1 MRAVTLLIAL
11 PAALHAFRAPTPL
24 VRPNS
29 AVAATPVSELLAGE
43 VAVGDA
49 SMTRAAVVA
58 DLAARTEACRAPAA
72 DVLPYATDDE
82 RDAWLL
88 RFCAEAEDVDLDA
101 VAARVEASVAWRL
114 GEGKPIVEAA
124 RDAVAAATA
133 TPGSWDNGPVLAAA
147 PHSAKIEPW
156 VPAGKL
162 MTMRGAGGLVYAIRA
177 GLIDDKGLMADVDAD
192 ALSSFFLYA
201 KAVNERVVA
210 ALTARTGELATVVT
224 VNDLQGVDLFGDA
237 SFRNALSAA
246 SKQGDA
252 IFPGLSGPTVLL
264 NLPRLLGALVKL
276 FTPLFPP
283 AVRKKL
289 KFDSF
294 DIGAEDAS
302 TPAAR
307 RSSPTSTT
315 RQLFE
320 AEGRTFRDGEDPR
333 WTAIHKNDYTNKAL
347 QFYHEDYGWNKFCFT
362 GGILEIRAKLP
373 GRYDVGGL
381 WPGMWMMGNLAR
393 ATYVASSNH
402 MWPFSYEACARK
414 DQRRQEINGCMPRPH
429 FGLNPD
435 QGRGAPEIDL
445 LEVMPGEGWLPWGLK
460 KPYYST
466 SLQLAPAAPIRPFN
480 GAKPAPGTWYE
491 HLRYGPNT
499 SQNVFF
505 YGMRLDHGSDE
516 ESYWA
521 DAVSGNTP
529 IGASEFEDFHTY
541 RLEWKPKGSIDWYKD
556 GKFLYGIDDASISSL
571 TGGQVPD
578 EPMYL
583 LLNTALSSTWGFPA
597 PCPPGC
603 ACDCQDC
610 AEEKCACG
618 IAPGFCASLPASF
631 LVDYVRVYQ
640 DRGDRAASLGC
651 DTASH
656 PSKAFIEAHE
666 HRYVDPDRP
675 GRAPLERV
683 ATGGARC
690 ATDDDC
696 GGRPAGACR
705 RRRCACGAG
714 RAGPR
719 SPRGATTRRG
729 RGRWRLPAPAVP
741 PQLAATGLALVAAFV
756 ALARARAL
764 AFKAERRR

>member
-1 MRAVTLLIAL
+1 MRRLAGLGAWILAVASGGWIDQDTPEASRTTEGYAL
-11 PAALHAFRAPTPL
+11 NGTHDLVFSDERAP
-24 VRPNS
+24 
-29 AVAATPVSELLAGE
+29 
-43 VAVGDA
+43 
-49 SMTRAAVVA
+49 RAR
-58 DLAARTEACRAPAA
+58 LTKPRA
-72 DVLPYATDDE
+72 
-82 RDAWLL
+82 
-88 RFCAEAEDVDLDA
+88 
-101 VAARVEASVAWRL
+101 
-114 GEGKPIVEAA
+114 
-124 RDAVAAATA
+124 
-133 TPGSWDNGPVLAAA
+133 
-147 PHSAKIEPW
+147 
-156 VPAGKL
+156 
-162 MTMRGAGGLVYAIRA
+162 
-177 GLIDDKGLMADVDAD
+177 
-192 ALSSFFLYA
+192 
-201 KAVNERVVA
+201 
-210 ALTARTGELATVVT
+210 
-224 VNDLQGVDLFGDA
+224 
-237 SFRNALSAA
+237 RNARPA
-246 SKQGDA
+246 
-252 IFPGLSGPTVLL
+252 FP
-264 NLPRLLGALVKL
+264 
-276 FTPLFPP
+276 
-283 AVRKKL
+283 
-289 KFDSF
+289 
-294 DIGAEDAS
+294 
-302 TPAAR
+302 R
-307 RSSPTSTT
+307 R
-315 RQLFE
+315 FE

-347 QFYHEDYGWNKFCFT
+347 QFYHEDYVTTSGGSLNITTTPEHTKFESHQIKDKKHVRVTVKKTYRSGMVQGWNKFCFT

-529 IGASEFEDFHTY
+529 IGESEFTDFHTY

-556 GKFLYGIDDASISSL
+556 GKFLYGIDDASIASL

-583 LLNTALSSTWGFPA
+583 LLNTAMSSTWGFPA

-640 DRGDRAASLGC
+640 DRGDRAASIHETKCWL
-651 DTASH
+651 
-656 PSKAFIEAHE
+656 IESWVE
-666 HRYVDPDRP
+666 
-675 GRAPLERV
+675 
-683 ATGGARC
+683 
-690 ATDDDC
+690 
-696 GGRPAGACR
+696 
-705 RRRCACGAG
+705 
-714 RAGPR
+714 
-719 SPRGATTRRG
+719 
-729 RGRWRLPAPAVP
+729 
-741 PQLAATGLALVAAFV
+741 LAQ
-756 ALARARAL
+756 
-764 AFKAERRR
+764 

>member
-1 MRAVTLLIAL
+1 MIAFWVQLMPFRSAAAERRSQNLKTAGSLVRDPRRRCDVRTPAYPQQTMRAVTLLIAL
-11 PAALHAFRAPTPL
+11 PAALRAFRAPTPL
-24 VRPNS
+24 LRPNI

-88 RFCAEAEDVDLDA
+88 RFCAEAEDVDVDA

-114 GEGKPIVEAA
+114 GEGKSIVEAA

-294 DIGAEDAS
+294 DIGAEDALLD
-302 TPAAR
+302 A
-307 RSSPTSTT
+307 
-315 RQLFE
+315 
-320 AEGRTFRDGEDPR
+320 
-333 WTAIHKNDYTNKAL
+333 
-347 QFYHEDYGWNKFCFT
+347 
-362 GGILEIRAKLP
+362 GGKAKL
-373 GRYDVGGL
+373 
-381 WPGMWMMGNLAR
+381 LA
-393 ATYVASSNH
+393 Y
-402 MWPFSYEACARK
+402 
-414 DQRRQEINGCMPRPH
+414 
-429 FGLNPD
+429 
-435 QGRGAPEIDL
+435 
-445 LEVMPGEGWLPWGLK
+445 
-460 KPYYST
+460 
-466 SLQLAPAAPIRPFN
+466 
-480 GAKPAPGTWYE
+480 
-491 HLRYGPNT
+491 
-499 SQNVFF
+499 
-505 YGMRLDHGSDE
+505 LD
-516 ESYWA
+516 
-521 DAVSGNTP
+521 
-529 IGASEFEDFHTY
+529 
-541 RLEWKPKGSIDWYKD
+541 
-556 GKFLYGIDDASISSL
+556 
-571 TGGQVPD
+571 
-578 EPMYL
+578 
-583 LLNTALSSTWGFPA
+583 
-597 PCPPGC
+597 
-603 ACDCQDC
+603 
-610 AEEKCACG
+610 
-618 IAPGFCASLPASF
+618 
-631 LVDYVRVYQ
+631 
-640 DRGDRAASLGC
+640 
-651 DTASH
+651 DT
-656 PSKAFIEAHE
+656 
-666 HRYVDPDRP
+666 
-675 GRAPLERV
+675 L
-683 ATGGARC
+683 
-690 ATDDDC
+690 
-696 GGRPAGACR
+696 
-705 RRRCACGAG
+705 
-714 RAGPR
+714 
-719 SPRGATTRRG
+719 
-729 RGRWRLPAPAVP
+729 
-741 PQLAATGLALVAAFV
+741 
-756 ALARARAL
+756 
-764 AFKAERRR
+764 

>member
-24 VRPNS
+24 LRPNI

-43 VAVGDA
+43 VAVGEA

-72 DVLPYATDDE
+72 ADVLPYATDDE

-88 RFCAEAEDVDLDA
+88 LDSAPEA
-101 VAARVEASVAWRL
+101 RASTSTPSRRASRRAWRARL

-124 RDAVAAATA
+124 RDA
-133 TPGSWDNGPVLAAA
+133 
-147 PHSAKIEPW
+147 IEPW

-192 ALSSFFLYA
+192 ALSVEA
-201 KAVNERVVA
+201 GR
-210 ALTARTGELATVVT
+210 R
-224 VNDLQGVDLFGDA
+224 DL
-237 SFRNALSAA
+237 
-246 SKQGDA
+246 
-252 IFPGLSGPTVLL
+252 PGLSGPTVLL

-294 DIGAEDAS
+294 DIGAPRARDDAGGKAKLL
-302 TPAAR
+302 AAYLDD
-307 RSSPTSTT
+307 T
-315 RQLFE
+315 RKTVR
-320 AEGRTFRDGEDPR
+320 GRGPDVRDGEDPR

-347 QFYHEDYGWNKFCFT
+347 QFYHEDYVTTSGGSLNITTTPEHTKFESHQIKDKKHVRVTVKKTYRSGMVQGWNKFCFT

-393 ATYVASSNH
+393 G
-402 MWPFSYEACARK
+402 
-414 DQRRQEINGCMPRPH
+414 D
-429 FGLNPD
+429 
-435 QGRGAPEIDL
+435 
-445 LEVMPGEGWLPWGLK
+445 
-460 KPYYST
+460 
-466 SLQLAPAAPIRPFN
+466 
-480 GAKPAPGTWYE
+480 
-491 HLRYGPNT
+491 
-499 SQNVFF
+499 NVFF

-571 TGGQVPD
+571 TGGQ
-578 EPMYL
+578 
-583 LLNTALSSTWGFPA
+583 
-597 PCPPGC
+597 
-603 ACDCQDC
+603 
-610 AEEKCACG
+610 
-618 IAPGFCASLPASF
+618 
-631 LVDYVRVYQ
+631 
-640 DRGDRAASLGC
+640 
-651 DTASH
+651 
-656 PSKAFIEAHE
+656 
-666 HRYVDPDRP
+666 
-675 GRAPLERV
+675 
-683 ATGGARC
+683 
-690 ATDDDC
+690 
-696 GGRPAGACR
+696 
-705 RRRCACGAG
+705 
-714 RAGPR
+714 
-719 SPRGATTRRG
+719 
-729 RGRWRLPAPAVP
+729 
-741 PQLAATGLALVAAFV
+741 LAATGLALVAAFV